1 MEAGMDLALE
11 LSYRQF
17 VQRESAVA
25 LIRLTDLLAEQERFA
40 EARFV
45 CGLETAGPVLASVR
59 NALAEKRLQGRRP
72 ASTSKPAFK
81 VEQLPDRTIVAEA
94 PPAQMS

>member
-1 MEAGMDLALE
+1 LKSWSSPAGTYRDAGEWARAQKEYGQAHTVEAMEAGMDLALE

-40 EARFV
+40 EARF
-45 CGLETAGPVLASVR
+45 
-59 NALAEKRLQGRRP
+59 
-72 ASTSKPAFK
+72 K
-81 VEQLPDRTIVAEA
+81 VEPLPDQTIVAEA